1 MRRDDMIF
9 FFFRSNPLRSNSPEK
24 QKNENDQEDQPQSSG
39 WSVAPVS
46 TMRPS
51 RQRAKEGQDQDH
63 DQYSS
68 KHVSA
73 PGYGFMKGAA
83 SREAA
88 PGRKILH

>member
-1 MRRDDMIF
+1 MRARGWVRAYSDAPRRHDLL
-9 FFFRSNPLRSNSPEK
+9 FFRSNLLRSNSPEK

-51 RQRAKEGQDQDH
+51 RQRAKEGQDQNH

-73 PGYGFMKGAA
+73 PGYGFTSAVD
-83 SREAA
+83 S
-88 PGRKILH
+88 